1 MKREFLLVDDEGRN
15 VDVVATFDKGERG
28 YFSLTCN
35 SGCDHERILASA
47 TAEVREDLEVLA
59 AVHLAD
65 RNGTPMHA
73 IENAAYHLREH
84 RFREAA
90 DLLNVGSDIREIY
103 ELHAASIMTLM
114 GPSSVIESRT
124 RQVIAQLQVVQQAKT
139 EFERDERLRERIFA
153 APDRLYRAVKRLED
167 LLAGNEPG
175 LSQRTALHEQKKAIA
190 AFEKTNAALLK
201 KEPYQLTSYVKDRLT
216 NVLTHK
222 VFRDAVRQYAL
233 EKCAPVWAARAE
245 AAFAALAKPSYRM
258 ESRPDPSVDPKTF
271 EGFCAT
277 HGIKLE
283 VVSRGSSKEGPHWRY
298 HFDCTFKSA
307 NGSFSTPFFMGRNQK
322 PALGDILE
330 SLQSEFSSV
339 DGMDRDSFLSEMGY
353 DGSIKDVRK
362 GEDIY
367 ATIQSSLAN
376 FQTAFGEDVYNE
388 LLTTVGDNPSR
399 FAPPAPRM

>member
-1 MKREFLLVDDEGRN
+1 MKREFLLVDGEGRN
-15 VDVVATFDKGERG
+15 VDVVATLGPGANG

-35 SGCDHERILASA
+35 SGRDHERILASA
-47 TAEVREDLEVLA
+47 TDEVREDLEALA

-65 RNGTPMHA
+65 RNGTPMQA
-73 IENAAYHLREH
+73 IANAAYHLREH

-124 RQVIAQLQVVQQAKT
+124 KQVIAQLQVVQQAKT
-139 EFERDERLRERIFA
+139 EYQRDERLRERIFE
-153 APDRLYRAVKRLED
+153 APGRLFRAIKRLED
-167 LLAGNEPG
+167 LLAGNDPAPAQQT
-175 LSQRTALHEQKKAIA
+175 SLHEQKKAIA

-201 KEPYQLTSYVKDRLT
+201 AEPHQLRNYVKDRLT
-216 NVLTHK
+216 KVMTYK
-222 VFRDAVRQYAL
+222 VFDDAVRQYAL

-245 AAFAALAKPSYRM
+245 AALAALAKPSYRV

-271 EGFCAT
+271 DGFCAT
-277 HGIKLE
+277 HGIELE
-283 VVSRGSSKEGPHWRY
+283 VVSRGSAKEGAHWHY
-298 HFDCTFKSA
+298 HFDCTFRNA
-307 NGSFSTPFFMGRNQK
+307 GGSFVTPFFMGRNQK
-322 PALGDILE
+322 PVIADILE

-362 GEDIY
+362 GEDIF
-367 ATIQSSLAN
+367 ATIQRSLAS

-388 LLTTVGDNPSR
+388 LLTSVGDNPPR